1 MATTT
6 STEIG
11 RWRTVAT
18 SAGHL
23 RGVDIDGIATFL
35 GIPYGDRVD
44 GEWRFRPP
52 RPHPGWS
59 GVRDA
64 LTFGAG
70 GPQADP
76 RVDVDPVY
84 HRVLRL
90 LYPGVPTPLEGR
102 ASGENC
108 LFLNV
113 WASSSEGPP
122 KPVMVWLH
130 GGAFVHGTGAEGWFQ
145 GDRLAA
151 SGDVL
156 VVTVN
161 HRLGLLG
168 FLPPTPELGEEAE
181 LSGLAG
187 ILDVVEA
194 LRWVHTN
201 IAAFGGDPGNVT
213 IFGQSGGGAKVS
225 TLLAMPGARG
235 LFHKAIIQSGAGLRS
250 VTPEDAE
257 RTLHRVLADLDL
269 ADAGELRSL
278 PAEQLF
284 AVQEAATEGAL
295 MQRLGPVLHERELP
309 AHPFDGVPTPL
320 GAGIPLLI
328 GSTTHEVA
336 LMLSEHRWFHELTE
350 AELPARFEDLA
361 GEGWREVL
369 DVYRAREGDA
379 VPQLVLAR
387 AASDRRFVAA
397 SRKLRD
403 LKTTQPADVY
413 SYRFDYRA
421 GTVGGILGAHHSLDL
436 PFVFD
441 NVDRSP
447 VAGRSE
453 ERFAVSGRVARAWAS
468 FARTGSP
475 RTREFGDWRPFG
487 ESGETYRI
495 GLASGPEH
503 DPPIPDSLTRG

>member
-1 MATTT
+1 MAIRT
-6 STEIG
+6 SMQAG
-11 RWRTVAT
+11 RRRTVETA
-18 SAGHL
+18 AGHL

-52 RPHPGWS
+52 RPHPGWP

-64 LTFGAG
+64 LTFGPAA
-70 GPQADP
+70 PQADP
-76 RVDVDPVY
+76 RVDADPIY

-102 ASGENC
+102 AWSENC

-113 WASSSEGPP
+113 WASSVEGPP

-145 GDRLAA
+145 GDRLAVG
-151 SGDVL
+151 GDVV

-168 FLPPTPELGEEAE
+168 FLAPAPALGEEAE

-187 ILDVVEA
+187 MLDIVEA
-194 LRWVHTN
+194 LRWVRAN

-235 LFHKAIIQSGAGLRS
+235 LFQKAIIQSGAGLRA

-257 RTLHRVLADLDL
+257 RTLHRVLADLDV
-269 ADAGELRSL
+269 ADADALRSM
-278 PAEQLF
+278 PAERLVAAQ
-284 AVQEAATEGAL
+284 AGATEGAL
-295 MQRLGPVLHERELP
+295 MRRLGPVLHDRELP
-309 AHPFDGVPTPL
+309 AHPFDGAPTPL
-320 GAGIPLLI
+320 GAHIPLLI
-328 GSTTHEVA
+328 GATTHEVS

-350 AELPARFEDLA
+350 AELPARFEELA
-361 GEGWREVL
+361 GEGWRDVL
-369 DVYRAREGDA
+369 DVYQAREVNA
-379 VPQLVLAR
+379 LPQLVLAR
-387 AASDRRFVAA
+387 AASDARFVAA
-397 SRKLRD
+397 SRKLRE
-403 LKTTQPADVY
+403 LKATQPADVY

-421 GTVGGILGAHHSLDL
+421 GTLGGILGAHHSLDL

-447 VAGRSE
+447 AAGPSE
-453 ERFAVSGRVARAWAS
+453 HRFAVAASMSRAWAA

-475 RTREFGDWRPFG
+475 CTPEFADWRSFG
-487 ESGETYRI
+487 ASGETYRI
-495 GLASGPEH
+495 AVASGPEH
-503 DPPIPDSLTRG
+503 DPPIPEALTRG

>member
-1 MATTT
+1 MATGARI
-6 STEIG
+6 EIG
-11 RWRTVAT
+11 RRRTVETA
-18 SAGHL
+18 AGHL

-64 LTFGAG
+64 LTFGEAA
-70 GPQADP
+70 PQADP
-76 RVDVDPVY
+76 RVDSEPVY

-102 ASGENC
+102 ASAENC

-113 WASSSEGPP
+113 WASSVEGPP

-130 GGAFVHGTGAEGWFQ
+130 GGAFMHGTGAEGWFH
-145 GDRLAA
+145 GDRLVGA
-151 SGDVL
+151 GDVV

-168 FLPPTPELGEEAE
+168 FLPPTRELGEEAE
-181 LSGLAG
+181 VSGLAG
-187 ILDVVEA
+187 ILDIVEA

-201 IAAFGGDPGNVT
+201 IAGFGGDPGNVT
-213 IFGQSGGGAKVS
+213 VFGQSGGGAKVS
-225 TLLAMPGARG
+225 TLLAMPAARG
-235 LFHKAIIQSGAGLRS
+235 LIHKAIVQSGAGLRA

-257 RTLHRVLADLDL
+257 RTLHRVLTDLDV
-269 ADAGELRSL
+269 ADAGALRSIPTERL
-278 PAEQLF
+278 VE
-284 AVQEAATEGAL
+284 VQAAATEGQL
-295 MQRLGPVLHERELP
+295 MRRIGPVLHEHELP

-320 GAGIPLLI
+320 GADIPMLV
-328 GSTTHEVA
+328 GATTHEVA
-336 LMLSEHRWFHELTE
+336 LMLAEHLWFHELTE
-350 AELPARFEDLA
+350 AELPARFEALV
-361 GEGWREVL
+361 GPGWREVL
-369 DVYRAREGDA
+369 ELYRDRERSG

-387 AASDRRFVAA
+387 AASDARFVAA
-397 SRKLRD
+397 SRRLRD
-403 LKTTQPADVY
+403 LKVTQPAEVY
-413 SYRFDYRA
+413 SYRFDYHA
-421 GTVGGILGAHHSLDL
+421 GTLGGILGAHHSLDL

-447 VAGRSE
+447 VAGRGA
-453 ERFAVSGRVARAWAS
+453 ERFAVASSMARAWAS

-475 RTREFGDWRPFG
+475 RTPDFPDWQPYR
-487 ESGETYRI
+487 ESGATYRI
-495 GLASGPEH
+495 GVSCGPER
-503 DPPIPDSLTRG
+503 DLPIPEALTPR